1 MTVNDWDKHM
11 NINKRNKEALV
22 LPGGEMKGNMGQQG
36 RIGDIETA
44 G

>member
-1 MTVNDWDKHM
+1 MTVDDWDKHM

-22 LPGGEMKGNMGQQG
+22 LPGEMKGNMGQQG